1 MTATLKA
8 SAQGQTLILTISNQG
23 LRNALGPEIY
33 AAAIEA
39 LNASESNPDIRS
51 VVITGE
57 GAHFCAGG
65 NLNRLLGNR
74 DQPREVQSAS
84 IDGLNSFIESIRTYP
99 KPVIA
104 AVEGAAAGAGFSLA
118 LACDLVVAARNA
130 VFVMAYS
137 NVGLSIDGGGTWQ
150 LVRKLPAN
158 LAMEWM
164 LTGEKQSAQRLHDLG
179 VVNRVVDAGEA
190 LQSALALACSLNA
203 RAPNVMS
210 SIKELAQAA
219 QTNDL
224 HTQLDLERDHF
235 VSNLHHANGGI
246 GIDSFLNKRI
256 ANYL

>member
-1 MTATLKA
+1 MTAMLKTA
-8 SAQGQTLILTISNQG
+8 AEGQTLILTISNPER
-23 LRNALGPEIY
+23 RNALGPEIY

-39 LNASESNPDIRS
+39 LSASESNPDIRS

-57 GAHFCAGG
+57 GTHFCAGG

-74 DQPREVQSAS
+74 DKPRDVQSAS
-84 IDGLNSFIESIRTYP
+84 IDGLNNFIEAIRTYP

-118 LACDLVVAARNA
+118 LACDLVVAARTA

-137 NVGLSIDGGGTWQ
+137 SVGLSIDGGGTWQ
-150 LVRKLPAN
+150 LIRKLPAN

-164 LTGEKQSAQRLHDLG
+164 LTGERQSAERLHDLG
-179 VVNRVVDAGEA
+179 VVNRLVDAGDA
-190 LQSALALACSLNA
+190 LQAALLLAASLNA
-203 RAPNVMS
+203 KAPNVMS

-224 HTQLDLERDHF
+224 HAQLDLERDHF
-235 VSNLHHANGGI
+235 VSNLYHPNGGE
-246 GIDSFLNKRI
+246 GIHAFLGKRPPH
-256 ANYL
+256 YR